1 MSSARNKRQRN
12 HVIVDRI
19 SDLPDLIL
27 CHILSFLPTHYAVWT
42 SLLSKRWKN
51 LRTNVDTLYF
61 DCFNKKWRK
70 RNFTRFANRVL
81 MYQLFLNKLKKFSLL
96 WTKICDK
103 DDIHAWVR
111 WAIANGVEDFNLQK
125 IGETSRRVNL
135 PISLYSCKTLG
146 VLELRG
152 QLLINCPGNICLPRL
167 KTLSLVTV
175 HYEGDERD
183 VRKLISS
190 CPMLQSLYIERKGY
204 DNVSKFV
211 ISSRVLKNLK
221 VKISDDG
228 SFEHVSSL
236 VGANVNLKIPLRCS
250 GEQRDDRVKSIARLM
265 QALHKVEDLHI
276 NVPTP
281 SIFAALCLDGWP
293 LVLEGV
299 L

>member
-228 SFEHVSSL
+228 SFERKRRKEK
-236 VGANVNLKIPLRCS
+236 N
-250 GEQRDDRVKSIARLM
+250 
-265 QALHKVEDLHI
+265 
-276 NVPTP
+276 
-281 SIFAALCLDGWP
+281 
-293 LVLEGV
+293 
-299 L
+299 